1 MRIKEGQKAKDFTVT
16 DIYDNEIS
24 LKNFKGKRLLLS
36 FFRYASC
43 PLCNLRVNQL
53 ATNFPSPASKGLEIL
68 AFFESPKENILKYVG
83 KQNPPFPIIADPE
96 RIVYKLYGVEKS
108 LFGYMLGGISL
119 KMLKALRMGYK
130 IEGAEGEK
138 TLLPADFLIDDLIV
152 KRAYYSRRISDH
164 LPIEEL
170 TELISNNSK
179 KNN

>member
-24 LKNFKGKRLLLS
+24 LKDFKEKKLLLS

-53 ATNFPSPASKGLEIL
+53 ATNFPSLESNGLEIL
-68 AFFESPKENILKYVG
+68 AFFESPKESILKYVG
-83 KQNPPFPIIADPE
+83 KQNTPFPIIADSE

-108 LFGYMLGGISL
+108 LFGYMLGGISI
-119 KMLKALRMGYK
+119 KMLKALSKGYK
-130 IEGAEGEK
+130 IGAAEGQK
-138 TLLPADFLIDDLIV
+138 TLLPADFLIDNLTV
-152 KRAYYSRRISDH
+152 KRAYYSKRISDH

-170 TELISNNSK
+170 TELISNNYK

>member
-1 MRIKEGQKAKDFTVT
+1 MRIKEGQKAKDFTVK
-16 DIYDNEIS
+16 DIYGNEIS
-24 LKNFKGKRLLLS
+24 LKDYKEKKLLLS

-53 ATNFPSPASKGLEIL
+53 TTIFPTLDSKGLQIL
-68 AFFESPKENILKYVG
+68 AFFESPKESILKYVG
-83 KQNPPFPIIADPE
+83 TQDTPFPIIADPE

-108 LFGYMLGGISL
+108 LLGYILGGISL

-130 IEGAEGEK
+130 IEGAEGQK
-138 TLLPADFLIDDLIV
+138 TLLPADFLIDNLTV
-152 KRAYYSRRISDH
+152 KRAYYSKRISDH